1 MSVEISTADNFFHS
15 TGSLNRRGRWTR
27 MLPALVIGLIALM
40 GISMV
45 VDILFDRIQVSETA
59 KIRSDIEQLRVFQAA
74 LIDAEDGVRGYA
86 MSGRLEYLEPY
97 LSSIRVL
104 SSRSPSLLARLDQ
117 YAAGQPLA
125 NGDPTPVSHDL
136 ADLRAAWEAS
146 VRQVGQN
153 QRTAA
158 EETLLSAN
166 ASGRMD
172 RIRGYVPGYIDQL
185 AAAAAEK
192 TRWSDTEQSLL
203 QILNVGFAVIAI
215 IVMIYSFRS
224 ITRAIT
230 SGFAAKQQ
238 IERLFS
244 MADMLQSAAG
254 QEDTNEVLRTT
265 AASLLPSFSGTLYV
279 FNNSRDR
286 LDLSTRWGELA
297 MASADH
303 ITPTSCW
310 ALKRGKPHLNR
321 VEEGALRCDHANLGQ
336 AILEIPM
343 AARGQL
349 YGLLEIIAESADAAT
364 RLNDI

>member
-1 MSVEISTADNFFHS
+1 
-15 TGSLNRRGRWTR
+15 
-27 MLPALVIGLIALM
+27 
-40 GISMV
+40 
-45 VDILFDRIQVSETA
+45 
-59 KIRSDIEQLRVFQAA
+59 
-74 LIDAEDGVRGYA
+74 
-86 MSGRLEYLEPY
+86 
-97 LSSIRVL
+97 
-104 SSRSPSLLARLDQ
+104 
-117 YAAGQPLA
+117 
-125 NGDPTPVSHDL
+125 
-136 ADLRAAWEAS
+136 
-146 VRQVGQN
+146 
-153 QRTAA
+153 
-158 EETLLSAN
+158 
-166 ASGRMD
+166 MD

-185 AAAAAEK
+185 AAGAAEK

-215 IVMIYSFRS
+215 IVMIYAFRS

-265 AASLLPSFSGTLYV
+265 AASLLPNFSGTLYV

-321 VEEGALRCDHANLGQ
+321 VEEGALRCDHANQGQ

-364 RLNDI
+364 RLNDIRPIANAIGDAMSLALSSIALRERLRNQARRDSLTGLYNRRFLEEMLERMCLDAERRKTSISAIMIDLDHFKKLNDQHGHAAGDAVLRDVAAAILSACAVSMSHVDMAVRRWRYCCPIARWPLRWARRNRCAAGSRN